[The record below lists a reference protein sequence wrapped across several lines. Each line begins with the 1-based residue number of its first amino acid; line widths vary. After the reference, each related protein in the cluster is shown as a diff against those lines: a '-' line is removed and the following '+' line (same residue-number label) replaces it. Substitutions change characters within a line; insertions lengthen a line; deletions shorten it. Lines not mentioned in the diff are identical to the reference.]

1 MLFFSNLNADRALFY
16 SSSGLYR
23 YKWALWMWITLVRS
37 MESRINTET
46 QTQTRT
52 LQLLPTLIYVH
63 LKALTHVRHSDTKLR
78 ACGLPSSLH
87 HLLFPL
93 IAPQPQLAV
102 LTVQTLRISK
112 HGALSKP
119 IWLFH
124 SWCCT
129 SEPDPTNLLR
139 DSTEQTS
146 SKKLSTHTWGFL
158 GWLVSSVTHQ
168 PYSIFLWCRCHDLSG
183 PGFLRAV
190 GKTRWNPRG
199 HDRTLTVLQERSN
212 VQQMFSWLQPQERR
226 GKDDLL
232 WERPHHAMHRRG
244 RETIFLLYNEE
255 RDKMKTRRRLNLPVF
270 MNFFN

>member
-1 MLFFSNLNADRALFY
+1 
-16 SSSGLYR
+16 
-23 YKWALWMWITLVRS
+23 

-46 QTQTRT
+46 QAQTRP

-63 LKALTHVRHSDTKLR
+63 LEALTHVRHSDTKLR

-102 LTVQTLRISK
+102 LTVQTLTWSK
-112 HGALSKP
+112 QTRCPLQP
-119 IWLFH
+119 NWLFH

-129 SEPDPTNLLR
+129 SEPDPTNLLH

-158 GWLVSSVTHQ
+158 GWLVGQFCDS
-168 PYSIFLWCRCHDLSG
+168 PALWYFSRGRCHHLSG

-190 GKTRWNPRG
+190 GKTRRNPRG
-199 HDRTLTVLQERSN
+199 QDRTLTVLQERSN
-212 VQQMFSWLQPQERR
+212 VQQMFSWLQPQERW

-232 WERPHHAMHRRG
+232 WGRPHHAMHRRG
-244 RETIFLLYNEE
+244 TETIFLLYNEE

-270 MNFFN
+270 MNFFT